1 MCGTLMLEANAIVI
15 ERCKEELLQTPI
27 ADWVKKIEE
36 TASTVHIA
44 NKGSV

>member
-1 MCGTLMLEANAIVI
+1 MLEANAVVI

-27 ADWVKKIEE
+27 VDWLKKIED
-36 TASTVHIA
+36 TASIVHIA